1 MSTAT
6 LIRTEPAVRPTHR
19 PDFTD
24 LVRSEWT
31 KLRSL
36 RSTWWSLGAMIVVSL
51 AFTIAATAVYTH
63 DYPHLDAATQ
73 TQFRTDTVGL
83 ILQPAA
89 QFAQLAVCV
98 LGVLLIASEY
108 STGMIRATMLASPRR
123 TPALLAKAATF
134 AGMVFVLAEV
144 VALSCFLIG
153 SRITHA
159 HAAVSITDPTSIR
172 AVLAFGVYMAL
183 IGLVALAIGTLLRHP
198 AAGISLVLGMQF
210 VLAGVLSLIPGSV
223 GKHLAGAMPS
233 GTDVMMSSG
242 HNTSNVYSPL
252 QGLLLLLGWVA
263 VLGGAALFSLKRR
276 DV

>member
-6 LIRTEPAVRPTHR
+6 LIRTAPAVRPTHR
-19 PDFTD
+19 PGFTD
-24 LVRSEWT
+24 LARSEWT
-31 KLRSL
+31 KLTSL
-36 RSTWWSLGAMIVVSL
+36 RSTWWSLGVMVLLSL
-51 AFTIAATAVYTH
+51 GFSIAATAVYTH

-89 QFAQLAVCV
+89 QFAQLAVCT

-108 STGMIRATMLASPRR
+108 STGMIRATMLATPRR
-123 TPALLAKAATF
+123 TPALLAKGATF
-134 AGMVFVLAEV
+134 AGMVFVLAEA
-144 VALSCFLIG
+144 VAAACFLIG
-153 SRITHA
+153 SRIVHA
-159 HAAVSITDPTSIR
+159 HSAVSVTDPASIR

-183 IGLVALAIGTLLRHP
+183 MGLVALSVGSLLRHP

-210 VLAGVLSLIPGSV
+210 VLPGVLNLIPGSV

-233 GTDVMMSSG
+233 GTTVMMGSG
-242 HNTSNVYSPL
+242 HDSTDVYTPA
-252 QGLLLLLGWVA
+252 QGLLILIGWVA
-263 VLGGAALFSLKRR
+263 VLGATALWSLKRR